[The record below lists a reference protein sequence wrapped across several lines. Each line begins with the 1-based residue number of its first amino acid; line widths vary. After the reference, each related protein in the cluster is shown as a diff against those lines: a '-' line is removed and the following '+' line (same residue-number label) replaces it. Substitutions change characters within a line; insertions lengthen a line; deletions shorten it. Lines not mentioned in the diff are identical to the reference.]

1 MVRRMLY
8 LNGLSISAVVLFH
21 AVGMGFVAMTAW
33 SHRYLPPGVSWT
45 SQVGSPSY
53 YLLRLLE
60 QLIVFS
66 IPAFLFV
73 SGYFVAVA
81 TGKSRDTISWS
92 LVWAR
97 LKTLLI
103 PYLLWTFIILALQFI
118 LEGQRPSPRHLF
130 LNVFTGA
137 SNEVMYFVPLLAQFY
152 LLSPLLVWV
161 AKKNW
166 KLLLV
171 VAVIIQLSVQ
181 LLAYPMF
188 LGLDLPNAA
197 TIPNLVPKWFFP
209 ARILWFTLG
218 IIFGFY
224 LEQFKPF
231 LRRFRWVFL
240 VVAILAIPLGMLEW
254 ELYFRLSGLE
264 WLAHRETI
272 LDSIY
277 GLSVILSFFGFA
289 DARLPL
295 AKTAENLGARSY
307 GIYLT
312 HAIFIQY
319 AARAI
324 YHLAPQLLAYQV
336 VLLPTFLL
344 VGFAGPL
351 LMMEIFKRTPLGRYY
366 KYVFG

>member
-1 MVRRMLY
+1 MIRRLLY
-8 LNGLSISAVVLFH
+8 LNGLAIICVVLFH
-21 AVGMGFVAMTAW
+21 AVGMSFVAMIAW
-33 SHRYLPPGVSWT
+33 SHRYLPPNVSAT
-45 SQVGSPSY
+45 SQIGTLSY
-53 YLLRLLE
+53 YALRVLE
-60 QLIVFS
+60 QVIVFS

-81 TGKSRDTISWS
+81 TGRTRDTISWS
-92 LVWAR
+92 AVGAR
-97 LKTLLI
+97 LKSLLI
-103 PYLLWTFIILALQFI
+103 PYLLWTFIILVSQI
-118 LEGQRPSPRHLF
+118 VLEGYTLTPRRLF
-130 LNVFTGA
+130 FDIFTG
-137 SNEVMYFVPLLAQFY
+137 STNEVMYFVPLLAQFY
-152 LLSPLLVWV
+152 LLSPFLVRM

-166 KLLLV
+166 KLLLA
-171 VAVIIQLSVQ
+171 VAAIIQLGVQ

-224 LEQFKPF
+224 LEQFKSF
-231 LRRFRWVFL
+231 LYRYRWVFL
-240 VVAILAIPLGMLEW
+240 SVAVLSIPIGVLEW
-254 ELYFRLSGLE
+254 ELYFSLSGQE

-277 GLSVILSFFGFA
+277 GLAVILSFFAFA

-295 AKTAENLGARSY
+295 PKRVESLGTRSY

-319 AARAI
+319 TAKVI
-324 YHLAPQLLAYQV
+324 YHLIPQLLGYQLL
-336 VLLPTFLL
+336 LLPIFLL
-344 VGFAGPL
+344 VGFVGPL
-351 LMMEIFKRTPLGRYY
+351 LMMTVFERTSLRRFY